1 MRWATLVAL
10 AIALAGCG
18 EDTHRPDEVIVFAAA
33 SLTDALVDISAA
45 FEKEHP
51 NQRLVLNVG
60 ATSLMA
66 RQIEQGA
73 PADVFLSANE
83 SWMDLLIARRRIQ
96 GVTHSLV
103 GNRLVVAGAL
113 DASPINNPE
122 MIQHFRYVALA
133 DPSHV
138 PAGIYAQEALEC
150 VGIWEAVKPKTIPM
164 LDVRTALLSVTTG
177 AAEIAIVYA
186 SDLHA
191 TRRARVLLEW
201 PQACTPEIR
210 YSAARVQGAPNPI
223 GARAFLAFVADSARM
238 PVWERHGFVAP
249 DP

>member
-10 AIALAGCG
+10 AIAIAGCG

-33 SLTDALVDISAA
+33 SLTDALVDITAA
-45 FEKEHP
+45 FEKAHP
-51 NQRLVLNVG
+51 SQRLVLNVG

-83 SWMDLLIARRRIQ
+83 SWMDLLIARHRIQ
-96 GVTHSLV
+96 GGTHALV
-103 GNRLVVAGAL
+103 GNRLVIAGAL
-113 DASPINNPE
+113 DASPINSLE
-122 MIQHFRYVALA
+122 LIQHFRYIALA

-138 PAGIYAQEALEC
+138 PAGLYAKEALEC
-150 VGIWEAVKPKTIPM
+150 IGLWEAVEPKTIPM
-164 LDVRTALLSVTTG
+164 LNVRTALLSVTTG

-186 SDLHA
+186 SDLRA

-201 PQACTPEIR
+201 PAACAPEIR
-210 YSAARVQGAPNPI
+210 YSAARVHGAPNPN
-223 GARAFLAFVADSARM
+223 GAEAFLAFVTDSSRI
-238 PVWERHGFVAP
+238 PVWEHHGFVAP
-249 DP
+249 NP